1 MNRDRYELPLTTTSD
16 RAAAHYRDGVDCML
30 SAWHGA
36 EDAFDQAIR
45 EDPGF
50 ALAHIGRAR
59 LHQLN
64 MEGSRGARHGGAGP
78 CNSPPAQRPRESQH
92 VEIMAA
98 VIESKPKLAV
108 SGAEAHL
115 EQYPRDALVLSM
127 LLGAFGLY
135 AFSGRP
141 DHDAAKLAICE
152 RHARH
157 YGEDWWFL
165 CYLGWS
171 HTEAGNLTT
180 GRACPSAR
188 WHCDPQTPMPRMAS
202 RMRCSSKAT
211 WKPAAAFFPSG
222 CRRMIARAS
231 CTDIWPGT
239 SR

>member
-1 MNRDRYELPLTTTSD
+1 MNRDRYDLPLTTASD

-36 EDAFDQAIR
+36 DDAFDQAIA

-50 ALAHIGRAR
+50 ALAHIARAR

-64 MEGSRGARHGGAGP
+64 MEGSEARAMAAQARQLAAGATARERG
-78 CNSPPAQRPRESQH
+78 H

-115 EQYPRDALVLSM
+115 DEYPRDALVLSM

-141 DHDAAKLAICE
+141 DHDAARLAICE
-152 RHARH
+152 RHAAPLWRGLVVPELSRLVAHRGRKSRH
-157 YGEDWWFL
+157 RPRLDRTRDGVAIRQRQCRAWPLACDVRARRHGSRPQL
-165 CYLGWS
+165 S
-171 HTEAGNLTT
+171 VAMAAG
-180 GRACPSAR
+180 A
-188 WHCDPQTPMPRMAS
+188 
-202 RMRCSSKAT
+202 
-211 WKPAAAFFPSG
+211 
-222 CRRMIARAS
+222 
-231 CTDIWPGT
+231 
-239 SR
+239 